1 MAELFEN
8 AQKLN
13 VRICN
18 KYDTYQAWQASSIVL
33 GEGEL
38 AVCVIPSEATE
49 TGLTPPAV
57 GFKFGN
63 GVDVFKDLAW
73 AQATAGDVHAW
84 AKKATPDFADLDEA
98 YKSELAGYITNVADS
113 DSNTRYT
120 FAFADDKLTIKS
132 FELGAEDVLSPVAE
146 FELGIAGKVAKV
158 VGATAGHVAIMT
170 ADGQIADGAI
180 ALADLATDQELADAI
195 APLATKQELADEK
208 AALEGAIQGVA
219 DSAASNLEE
228 IGKLKTADQNL
239 QVAIDGKVAKV
250 NGVAGNVVAFAADGA
265 IVDTGIVAADVVETS
280 ELEAAI
286 AGFAVAKD
294 VEDSFGE
301 MEEAIQAVA
310 DDVADALEAIGVL
323 NGEASVEGSVK
334 KQVADAI
341 AGVVASAPQDF
352 DTLKE
357 IADYIASDKTGAAEL
372 SNRVAAVETAIN
384 AEDTGILAQ
393 VAELNEKA
401 HEHSNKGVLDGI
413 TAGQVTA
420 WDAAVQ
426 SISGVEATKTG
437 TNVEVTAVSTDL
449 FKQGAKTLV
458 FNCGTASTVI

>member
-18 KYDTYQAWQASSIVL
+18 KYDTYEAWQGSSIVL

-98 YKSELAGYITNVADS
+98 YKSQLAGYITNVADS
-113 DSNTRYT
+113 DTNTTYS
-120 FAFADDKLTIKS
+120 FAFEGDKLIIKS
-132 FELGAEDVLSPVAE
+132 LELGAEEEQPVAE
-146 FELGIAGKVAKV
+146 FDLGISGKIAKVA
-158 VGATAGHVAIMT
+158 GATAGHVAIMT
-170 ADGQIADGAI
+170 SDGQIADGQI
-180 ALADLATDQELADAI
+180 ALGDLATDAELAEAI
-195 APLATKQELADEK
+195 APLATKAELADEK
-208 AALEGAIQGVA
+208 AALNEAIQGVA
-219 DSAASNLEE
+219 DGVAANLEE

-239 QVAIDGKVAKV
+239 QVAINGKVAKV
-250 NGVAGNVVAFAADGA
+250 NGVVGNVVAFAADGEIA
-265 IVDTGIVAADVVETS
+265 DTGIVAANVVEVS

-286 AGFAVAKD
+286 APLAVAKD
-294 VEDSFGE
+294 VEDSFAE
-301 MEEAIQAVA
+301 VDEAIQGVA
-310 DDVADALEAIGVL
+310 DDVAEALEAIEVL
-323 NGEASVEGSVK
+323 NGEAGGSVK

-372 SNRVAAVETAIN
+372 SNRVAAVETTLN
-384 AEDTGILAQ
+384 AEDTGLIDQ
-393 VAELNEKA
+393 VAVLNEKA
-401 HEHSNKGVLDGI
+401 HEHTNKGVIDGI
-413 TAGQVTA
+413 TADQVTA

-449 FKQGAKTLV
+449 LKQGAKTLV

>member
-18 KYDTYQAWQASSIVL
+18 KYDTYEAWQGSSIVL

-98 YKSELAGYITNVADS
+98 YKTQLAGYITNVADS
-113 DSNTRYT
+113 DTNTTYS
-120 FAFADDKLTIKS
+120 FAFEGDKLIIKS
-132 FELGAEDVLSPVAE
+132 LELGAEEEQPVAE
-146 FELGIAGKVAKV
+146 FDLGISGKIAKVA
-158 VGATAGHVAIMT
+158 GATAGHVAIMT
-170 ADGQIADGAI
+170 ADGQIADGQI
-180 ALADLATDQELADAI
+180 ALGDLATDAELAEAI
-195 APLATKQELADEK
+195 APLATKAELADEK
-208 AALEGAIQGVA
+208 AALNEAIQGVA
-219 DSAASNLEE
+219 DGVAANLEE

-239 QVAIDGKVAKV
+239 QVAINGKVAKV
-250 NGVAGNVVAFAADGA
+250 NGVVGNVVAFAADGEIA
-265 IVDTGIVAADVVETS
+265 DTGIVATNVVELS

-286 AGFAVAKD
+286 APLAVAKD

-301 MEEAIQAVA
+301 MNEAIQLVA

-323 NGEASVEGSVK
+323 NGEAEGSVK

-372 SNRVAAVETAIN
+372 SNRVAAVETTLN
-384 AEDTGILAQ
+384 AEDTGLIDQ
-393 VAELNEKA
+393 VAVLNEKA
-401 HEHSNKGVLDGI
+401 HEHTNKGVIDGI
-413 TAGQVTA
+413 TAEQVTA

-449 FKQGAKTLV
+449 LKQGAKTLV

>member
-18 KYDTYQAWQASSIVL
+18 KYDFYDEWMKSSIVL
-33 GEGEL
+33 GKGEL
-38 AVCVIPSEATE
+38 AVCVIPSEIEDE

-63 GVDVFKDLAW
+63 GVDVFKDLEW

-84 AKKATPDFADLDEA
+84 AKKATPDFADLDDT
-98 YKSELAGYITNVADS
+98 YKNSLKGYINQVTAS
-113 DSNTRYT
+113 DSNTTYS
-120 FAFADDKLTIKS
+120 FAFEGDKLIIKS
-132 FELGAEDVLSPVAE
+132 LELGAEEEQPVAE
-146 FELGIAGKVAKV
+146 FDLGISGKIAKV

-170 ADGQIADGAI
+170 EDGQIADGAI

-208 AALEGAIQGVA
+208 AALTGAIQGVA
-219 DSAASNLEE
+219 DDVAANLAE

-250 NGVAGNVVAFAADGA
+250 NGVAGNVVAFGADGA
-265 IVDTGIVAADVVETS
+265 IVDTGIVAANVVETS

-286 AGFAVAKD
+286 APLALAKD
-294 VEDSFGE
+294 VEDSLAE
-301 MEEAIQAVA
+301 VDEAIQGVA
-310 DDVADALEAIGVL
+310 DDVAEALEAIGVL
-323 NGEASVEGSVK
+323 NGEAEGSVK

-401 HEHSNKGVLDGI
+401 HEHDNKGVLDGI

>member
-18 KYDTYQAWQASSIVL
+18 KYDTYDAWQGSSIVL

-98 YKSELAGYITNVADS
+98 YKTQLAGYITNVADS
-113 DSNTRYT
+113 DTNTTYS
-120 FAFADDKLTIKS
+120 FAFEGDKLIIKS
-132 FELGAEDVLSPVAE
+132 LELGAEEEQPVAE
-146 FELGIAGKVAKV
+146 FDLGISGKIAKVA
-158 VGATAGHVAIMT
+158 GATAGHVAIMT

-180 ALADLATDQELADAI
+180 ALGDLATDAELAEAI
-195 APLATKQELADEK
+195 APLATKAELADEK
-208 AALEGAIQGVA
+208 AALNEAIQGVA
-219 DSAASNLEE
+219 DDVAANLEE

-239 QVAIDGKVAKV
+239 QVAINGKVAKV
-250 NGVAGNVVAFAADGA
+250 NGVVGNVVAFAADGEIA
-265 IVDTGIVAADVVETS
+265 DTGIAAANVVEVS

-286 AGFAVAKD
+286 APLAVAKD
-294 VEDSFGE
+294 VEDSFAE
-301 MEEAIQAVA
+301 VDEAIQGVA
-310 DDVADALEAIGVL
+310 DDVAEALEAIGVL

-372 SNRVAAVETAIN
+372 SNRVAAVETTLN
-384 AEDTGILAQ
+384 AEDTGLIDQ
-393 VAELNEKA
+393 VAVLNEKA
-401 HEHSNKGVLDGI
+401 HEHTNKGVIDGI
-413 TAGQVTA
+413 TADQVTA

-449 FKQGAKTLV
+449 LKQGAKTLV

>member
-1 MAELFEN
+1 MAELFKN

-18 KYDTYQAWQASSIVL
+18 KYDTYEAWQGSSIVL

-98 YKSELAGYITNVADS
+98 YKSQLAGYITNVADS
-113 DSNTRYT
+113 DTNTTYS
-120 FAFADDKLTIKS
+120 FAFEGDKLIIKS
-132 FELGAEDVLSPVAE
+132 LELGAEEEQPVAE
-146 FELGIAGKVAKV
+146 FDLGISGKIAKVA
-158 VGATAGHVAIMT
+158 GATAGHVAIMT
-170 ADGQIADGAI
+170 SDGQIADGAI
-180 ALADLATDQELADAI
+180 ALGDLATDAELAEAI

-208 AALEGAIQGVA
+208 AALNEAIQGVA
-219 DSAASNLEE
+219 DDVAANLEE

-239 QVAIDGKVAKV
+239 QVAINGKVAKV
-250 NGVAGNVVAFAADGA
+250 NGVVGNVVAFAADGEIA
-265 IVDTGIVAADVVETS
+265 DTGIVATNVVELS

-286 AGFAVAKD
+286 APLAVAKD
-294 VEDSFGE
+294 VEDSFAE
-301 MEEAIQAVA
+301 VDEAIQGVA
-310 DDVADALEAIGVL
+310 DDVAEALEAIEVL
-323 NGEASVEGSVK
+323 NGAATVEGSVK

-372 SNRVAAVETAIN
+372 SNRVAAVETTLN
-384 AEDTGILAQ
+384 AEDTGLIDQ
-393 VAELNEKA
+393 VAVLNEKA
-401 HEHSNKGVLDGI
+401 HEHTNKGVIDGI
-413 TAGQVTA
+413 TADQVNA

-449 FKQGAKTLV
+449 LKQGAKTLV

>member
-18 KYDTYQAWQASSIVL
+18 KYDTYEAWQGSSIVL

-98 YKSELAGYITNVADS
+98 YKSQLAGYITNVADS
-113 DSNTRYT
+113 DTNTTYS
-120 FAFADDKLTIKS
+120 FAFEGDKLIIKS
-132 FELGAEDVLSPVAE
+132 LELGAEEEQPVAE
-146 FELGIAGKVAKV
+146 FDLGISGKIAKVA
-158 VGATAGHVAIMT
+158 GATAGHVAIMT
-170 ADGQIADGAI
+170 SDGQIADGAI
-180 ALADLATDQELADAI
+180 ALGDLATDAELAEAI

-208 AALEGAIQGVA
+208 AALNEAIQGVA
-219 DSAASNLEE
+219 DDVAANLEE

-239 QVAIDGKVAKV
+239 QVAINGKVAKV
-250 NGVAGNVVAFAADGA
+250 NGVVGNVVAFAADGEIA
-265 IVDTGIVAADVVETS
+265 DTGIVATNVVELS

-286 AGFAVAKD
+286 APLAVAKD
-294 VEDSFGE
+294 VEDSFAE
-301 MEEAIQAVA
+301 VDEAIQGVA
-310 DDVADALEAIGVL
+310 DDVAEALEAIEVL
-323 NGEASVEGSVK
+323 NGAATVEGSVK

-372 SNRVAAVETAIN
+372 SNRVAAVETTLN
-384 AEDTGILAQ
+384 AEDTGLIDQ
-393 VAELNEKA
+393 VAVLNEKA
-401 HEHSNKGVLDGI
+401 HEHTNKGVIDGI
-413 TAGQVTA
+413 TADQVTA

-437 TNVEVTAVSTDL
+437 TNVEVTAVSTNL
-449 FKQGAKTLV
+449 LKQGSKTIV
-458 FNCGTASTVI
+458 FRCGSASTVI

>member
-84 AKKATPDFADLDEA
+84 AKKATPDFADLDDA
-98 YKSELAGYITNVADS
+98 YKAELAGYITNVADS

-120 FAFADDKLTIKS
+120 FAFTDDKLTIKS

-146 FELGIAGKVAKV
+146 FELGIDGKIAKV

-219 DSAASNLEE
+219 NSAASNLEE

-250 NGVAGNVVAFAADGA
+250 NGVVGNVVAFAADGA
-265 IVDTGIVAADVVETS
+265 IADTGIVAAKVVELS

-286 AGFAVAKD
+286 APLAVAKD
-294 VEDSFGE
+294 VEDSFAE
-301 MEEAIQAVA
+301 VDEAIQGVA
-310 DDVADALEAIGVL
+310 DDVAEALEAIGVL
-323 NGEASVEGSVK
+323 NGEAEGSVK

-401 HEHSNKGVLDGI
+401 HEHDNKGVLDGI

>member
-18 KYDTYQAWQASSIVL
+18 KYDTYEAWQGSSIVL

-98 YKSELAGYITNVADS
+98 YKSQLAGYITNVADS
-113 DSNTRYT
+113 DTNTTYS
-120 FAFADDKLTIKS
+120 FAFEGDKLIIKS
-132 FELGAEDVLSPVAE
+132 LELGAEEEQPVAE
-146 FELGIAGKVAKV
+146 FDLGISGKIAKVA
-158 VGATAGHVAIMT
+158 GATAGHVAIMT
-170 ADGQIADGAI
+170 SDGQIADGAI
-180 ALADLATDQELADAI
+180 ALGDLATDAELAEAI

-208 AALEGAIQGVA
+208 AALNEAIQGVA
-219 DSAASNLEE
+219 DDVAANLEE

-239 QVAIDGKVAKV
+239 QVAINGKVAKV
-250 NGVAGNVVAFAADGA
+250 NGVVGNVVAFADDGEIA
-265 IVDTGIVAADVVETS
+265 DTGIVAANVVEVS

-286 AGFAVAKD
+286 APLAVAKD
-294 VEDSFGE
+294 VEDSFAE
-301 MEEAIQAVA
+301 VDEAIQGVA
-310 DDVADALEAIGVL
+310 DDVAEALEAIEVL
-323 NGEASVEGSVK
+323 NGEAEGSVK

-357 IADYIASDKTGAAEL
+357 IADYIASDKTGAAKL
-372 SNRVAAVETAIN
+372 SNRVAAVETTLN
-384 AEDTGILAQ
+384 AEDTGLIDQ
-393 VAELNEKA
+393 VAVLNEKA
-401 HEHSNKGVLDGI
+401 HEHTNKGVIDGI
-413 TAGQVTA
+413 TADQVTA

-449 FKQGAKTLV
+449 LKQGAKTLV